1 MKYLLIINQTKKN
14 WYLAL
19 INNKLAVS
27 KNPKVYYESKDKA
40 IMDLYTIKYSAIKRI
55 KKLCNE
61 VWKSKV
67 SWKKFKRS
75 YYKDSKYYIK
85 EVEENEI

>member
-40 IMDLYTIKYSAIKRI
+40 IMDLYTIKYSAMKYG
-55 KKLCNE
+55 NQ
-61 VWKSKV
+61 
-67 SWKKFKRS
+67 KFLGRNL
-75 YYKDSKYYIK
+75 K
-85 EVEENEI
+85 EVITKIQNTI

>member
-1 MKYLLIINQTKKN
+1 MKYLLIMCQTKKD

-19 INNKLAVS
+19 VNNKLDIS
-27 KNPKVYYESKDKA
+27 KEAKVYYDNKDKA
-40 IMDLYTIKYSAIKRI
+40 IIDLYTIKYSRINNI
-55 KKLCNE
+55 KKLYNE

-75 YYKDSKYYIK
+75 YYKDTKFYVK
-85 EVEENEI
+85 EVENE